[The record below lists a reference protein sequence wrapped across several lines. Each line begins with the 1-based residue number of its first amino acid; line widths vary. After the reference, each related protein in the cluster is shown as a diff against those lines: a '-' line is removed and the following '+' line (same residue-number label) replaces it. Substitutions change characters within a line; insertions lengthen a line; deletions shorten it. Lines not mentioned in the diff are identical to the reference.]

1 MPTRCCLASAFWA
14 ARRHPAERR
23 RGARRH
29 HRLRSS
35 RRPIV
40 ARIEN
45 YSPGSVVVDGVELN
59 RDVIVLPN
67 RVLRNWWRRDG
78 HSLVIQDL
86 EDITPPLYSRMLCWR
101 PKVAIALAAVT
112 ASPL

>member
-1 MPTRCCLASAFWA
+1 MHFCSESAFSA
-14 ARRHPAERR
+14 APHPPA
-23 RGARRH
+23 RGHPGGRRH

-45 YSPGSVVVDGVELN
+45 YSPGRVEVDGVELN